1 MGRCPPTHPEPGR
14 AIPAERKP
22 MRIYTIIEDAGRI
35 ASVMAKSRTE
45 AINKFLAET
54 GMTREFFKKHCIVKA
69 IR

>member
-1 MGRCPPTHPEPGR
+1 MQNYSKISSSCGHNS
-14 AIPAERKP
+14 AERHL
-22 MRIYTIIEDAGRI
+22 MRIYTIIEDAGQI
-35 ASVMAKSRTE
+35 TSVMAKSRAE